1 MCWQTTLT
9 LTLPLTHTP
18 MAASRLVRWAT
29 ATAPASVSPH
39 RRAGPR
45 QLAVADP
52 LWFHPDHA
60 MARCLATIDSSPRV
74 SFSLDGGEPAAE
86 LDGTRRALR
95 ARMNACDPLFRATPP
110 LGTRLQL
117 GATAKEEEAVR
128 AQLAHLLGRAI
139 NIEPEETGGTTRRRP
154 TPRPTD
160 AQAMAA
166 ATFTEHAVAAA
177 ASMTQ
182 RSRCLALPTGRH
194 PRGRPQD
201 RKGRAK
207 SDTCMRVDSGR
218 TVLQKVHSMPNLLRM
233 RSC

>member
-1 MCWQTTLT
+1 MLGVLAMYNQQQEDALSTVHRHGPALE
-9 LTLPLTHTP
+9 
-18 MAASRLVRWAT
+18 VNRWR
-29 ATAPASVSPH
+29 P
-39 RRAGPR
+39 RRN
-45 QLAVADP
+45 Q
-52 LWFHPDHA
+52 
-60 MARCLATIDSSPRV
+60 
-74 SFSLDGGEPAAE
+74 
-86 LDGTRRALR
+86 
-95 ARMNACDPLFRATPP
+95 
-110 LGTRLQL
+110 Q
-117 GATAKEEEAVR
+117 EEEAVR